1 MGSAISTATKE
12 GVLTGRYQ
20 DILSIFREIDD
31 IAKIRLAE
39 GNSMKLFGF
48 LFPCI
53 APALSVTL
61 FQSVEVELSRGL
73 PGRSVFRLEAD
84 SCQYNVTLS
93 EETNEKLFGGFGCWI
108 TYHCILVT
116 L

>member
-1 MGSAISTATKE
+1 MTTIIGSVSAISTATKE

-39 GNSMKLFGF
+39 ENSMKLFGF

-61 FQSVEVELSRGL
+61 FQSVEVELSR
-73 PGRSVFRLEAD
+73 LE
-84 SCQYNVTLS
+84 
-93 EETNEKLFGGFGCWI
+93 
-108 TYHCILVT
+108 
-116 L
+116 